1 MNETLTSEIIGA
13 YAQCPRK
20 AYLLLPYEK
29 GITDEYSRIIERRK
43 LANQS
48 KYLDVLRQQ
57 HFELQTYNDHNLLSG
72 NSFLSKPILRSGVLE
87 ARCGLLT
94 IAEQSSSLG
103 DYSYEATVFAGTYCV
118 DKFQKLELIYASYI
132 LGLLQSKA
140 PSKGRIVTL
149 GPKLHNL
156 NIKEVEYKLLKKL
169 IDTLKESNEAFSHE
183 MPPVI
188 LNQHC
193 SCCQFHDLCYE
204 QAEKEDSLSLLN
216 HITPKI
222 IKRYEKKGVFTV
234 KQLSFLYKPRRH
246 KKQTRKPPPST
257 HKPELQALALRTGKI
272 YLQTLPELTYGPDYE
287 LFLDVEG
294 LPDQQYDYLIGLLV
308 RDELGVCTQYS
319 YWADT
324 PNDEYLIW
332 QQFVEKV
339 TQYPNVPIYHYGD
352 YEVRALNRMAKRYCC
367 DSNDFR
373 KLRERLVNVNK
384 YVYGHIYFPTYSN
397 RLKEIGKYIGAK
409 WTSPNSS
416 GLQSI
421 VWRYQWEETR
431 DTQFKNLLVTYNHE
445 DCLAL
450 KLLTDKLV
458 QVKFSADTLL
468 DVDFADQPK
477 RNTTK
482 IGKELHDQFQEILKY
497 AHNDYD
503 KKKICLNRRE
513 KEKIEA
519 RNTGGQKGHKG
530 HGKIITYADKIVS
543 LPMGSECPKHS
554 GEYLQ
559 KSNQIAESVIIDLS
573 FMESK
578 IEKIITKY
586 VGEKGYCQKCHK
598 YYRPS
603 GIDSNYV
610 TYAHGFR
617 VWVIYH
623 RLFLRLPYRIITQ
636 ELSDELN
643 EEMSEGTIAN
653 FIRYFSD
660 YYCATEKLLTQRIL
674 ESPFIHVDETKINI
688 QGAEQYVWVFTD
700 GKHVIF
706 KLTATRESDIV
717 RNFLAD
723 YDGVLISDFYPGYDS
738 MMCRQQK
745 CWSHLIRDMND
756 DLWNS
761 PFDSEF
767 ESFVLKVRNLIV
779 PILEKID
786 ECGSK
791 AEHLNK
797 FTSLIEQF
805 YIETINR
812 DYRSDLALKY
822 QKRFSRYRESLFV
835 FTQYDNIPW
844 NNNTG
849 ERAIRHLAVQRKI
862 SGCFFES
869 ITPQYLFL
877 LGIMQTCR
885 FQEKSLLKF
894 LLSKE
899 TDVDKFAETV

>member
-1 MNETLTSEIIGA
+1 MNEILTSEIIVA
-13 YAQCPRK
+13 YAQCPRR
-20 AYLLLPYEK
+20 AYLLLHCEK
-29 GITDEYSRIIERRK
+29 GITDEYSEIIEGRK

-48 KYLDVLRQQ
+48 KYLDALRQQ
-57 HFELQTYNDHNLLSG
+57 NFELQSYDDHSLLSG
-72 NSFLSKPILRSGVLE
+72 SSLLIKPILRSGIFE

-94 IAEQSSSLG
+94 KVEQSSSPG
-103 DYSYEATVFAGTYCV
+103 DYSYEATVFAGTYCI

-132 LGLLQSKA
+132 LEQIQNKA
-140 PSKGRIVTL
+140 PCKGRIVTL
-149 GPKLHNL
+149 GPESHNFNL
-156 NIKEVEYKLLKKL
+156 READYRLLKTLINKL
-169 IDTLKESNEAFSHE
+169 NESNRAIPDE
-183 MPPVI
+183 MSPVT
-188 LNQHC
+188 LNRHC
-193 SCCQFHDLCYE
+193 SYCQYQDLCHA
-204 QAEKEDSLSLLN
+204 QAEKEDNLSLLN
-216 HITPKI
+216 RITPKI
-222 IKRYEKKGVFTV
+222 IKHYEKRGVFTV

-272 YLQTLPELTYGPDYE
+272 YIQTLPELTYRSDHE

-294 LPDQQYDYLIGLLV
+294 LPDQQYEYLIGLLV
-308 RDELGVCTQYS
+308 YDGTGTTIQYS

-324 PNDEYLIW
+324 PSDEGQIW
-332 QQFVEKV
+332 QQFLEKV
-339 TQYPNVPIYHYGD
+339 TQYPNAHIYHYGG
-352 YEVRALNRMAKRYCC
+352 YEVRALCRMAKRYCGNN
-367 DSNDFR
+367 DDFR
-373 KLRERLVNVNK
+373 KLRERLINVNT
-384 YVYGHIYFPTYSN
+384 YVYGRIYFPTYSN

-409 WTSPNSS
+409 WTSANSS

-421 VWRYQWEETR
+421 VWRYKWDETR

-450 KLLTDKLV
+450 KLLSDKLV
-458 QVKFSADTLL
+458 HVKFSADTLS

-477 RNTTK
+477 RNTTE

-513 KEKIEA
+513 NEKMEK
-519 RNTGGQKGHKG
+519 RKTGGQKGHKG
-530 HGKIITYADKIVS
+530 HSKIVSHADKIIN
-543 LPMGSECPKHS
+543 LPMGIECPKHS

-559 KSNQIAESVIIDLS
+559 ISNQIAESVIIDLS
-573 FMESK
+573 FMEST
-578 IEKIITKY
+578 IEKTITKHT
-586 VGEKGYCQKCHK
+586 GEKGFCRKCHK
-598 YYRPS
+598 YYKPP
-603 GIDSNYV
+603 GVDSNCV
-610 TYAHGFR
+610 TYGHGFR

-623 RLFLRLPYRIITQ
+623 RIFLRLPYRIIIQ

-653 FIRYFSD
+653 FIRYFST
-660 YYCATEKLLTQRIL
+660 YYSETENLLTKKIL

-688 QGAEQYVWVFTD
+688 QGTEQYVWVFTD

-717 RNFLAD
+717 RNFLVD
-723 YDGVLISDFYPGYDS
+723 YNGVLISDFYPGYDS

-745 CWSHLIRDMND
+745 CWVHLIRDIND

-767 ESFVLKVRNLIV
+767 EDFVLKVRNLIV
-779 PILEKID
+779 PIFEKID
-786 ECGSK
+786 ECGLK
-791 AEHLNK
+791 AEHLSK
-797 FTSLIEQF
+797 FDSSIEQF
-805 YIETINR
+805 YTDTINR

-822 QKRFSRYRESLFV
+822 QKRFLRYKESLFV

-862 SGCFFES
+862 SGYFYES
-869 ITPQYLFL
+869 ITSQYLLL

-899 TDVDKFAETV
+899 TDIDKFTEAV

>member
-1 MNETLTSEIIGA
+1 MA
-13 YAQCPRK
+13 YAQCPHK
-20 AYLLLPYEK
+20 AYLLLHCEK
-29 GITDEYSRIIERRK
+29 GITNEYSEIIEGRK

-48 KYLDVLRQQ
+48 KYLYALRQQ
-57 HFELQTYNDHNLLSG
+57 NFELQSYDDYGLLSG
-72 NSFLSKPILRSGVLE
+72 SSLLIKPILHSGVFE
-87 ARCGLLT
+87 ARCGLLAK
-94 IAEQSSSLG
+94 IDQSSSLG
-103 DYSYEATVFAGTYCV
+103 NYSYEATVFAGTYCI
-118 DKFQKLELIYASYI
+118 DKFQKLELIYANYI
-132 LGLLQSKA
+132 LEQIQNRT
-140 PSKGRIVTL
+140 PCKGKIVTL
-149 GPKLHNL
+149 GPESHSFNL
-156 NIKEVEYKLLKKL
+156 GETEYKLLKTL
-169 IDTLKESNEAFSHE
+169 ITRLNESNRAIPNE
-183 MPPVI
+183 MLPVI
-188 LNQHC
+188 LNRHC
-193 SCCQFHDLCYE
+193 SCCQYQVLCYE
-204 QAEKEDSLSLLN
+204 QAEKEDNLSLLN
-216 HITPKI
+216 NITPKI
-222 IKRYEKKGVFTV
+222 IKRYEKKGIFTV

-246 KKQTRKPPPST
+246 KKQTRKPSPST

-272 YLQTLPELTYGPDYE
+272 YLQSLPELTFGPDYE
-287 LFLDVEG
+287 LFLDIEG

-308 RDELGVCTQYS
+308 RDGMGVCTQYS

-324 PNDEYLIW
+324 PDDEKQIW
-332 QQFVEKV
+332 QQFLEKI
-339 TQYPNVPIYHYGD
+339 TQYPNAHIYHYGGYD
-352 YEVRALNRMAKRYCC
+352 VRALNRMAKRYYG
-367 DSNDFR
+367 DNDDFR
-373 KLRERLVNVNK
+373 KFRERLVNVNK
-384 YVYGHIYFPTYSN
+384 YVYGRIYFPTYSN

-409 WTSPNSS
+409 WTIPNSS

-431 DTQFKNLLVTYNHE
+431 DTQFKKILVTYNHE

-458 QVKFSADTLL
+458 QVKFSADTLS
-468 DVDFADQPK
+468 DIDFADQPK
-477 RNTTK
+477 QNTTE

-497 AHNDYD
+497 AHNDYN
-503 KKKICLNRRE
+503 KKKICLNRCENQKME
-513 KEKIEA
+513 K

-530 HGKIITYADKIVS
+530 HSKIVSDADKIVNV
-543 LPMGSECPKHS
+543 PMGIVCPKHS

-559 KSNQIAESVIIDLS
+559 KSNQIAESIIIDLS

-578 IEKIITKY
+578 IEKTITKHI
-586 VGEKGYCQKCHK
+586 GEKGFCRKCHK
-598 YYRPS
+598 YYRPP
-603 GIDSNYV
+603 GVDSNCV
-610 TYAHGFR
+610 TYGHGFR

-643 EEMSEGTIAN
+643 EKMSVGTIAK

-660 YYCATEKLLTQRIL
+660 YYSATENLLTERIL

-706 KLTATRESDIV
+706 KLTATRESDIA
-717 RNFLAD
+717 RNFLAN
-723 YDGVLISDFYPGYDS
+723 YNGVLISDFYAGYDS
-738 MMCRQQK
+738 MRCRQQK
-745 CWSHLIRDMND
+745 CWVHLIRDIND

-779 PILEKID
+779 PIFEKID
-786 ECGSK
+786 ECGLK
-791 AEHLNK
+791 AEHLSK
-797 FTSLIEQF
+797 FDSDIEQF
-805 YIETINR
+805 YTETINR

-822 QKRFSRYRESLFV
+822 QKRFLRYKDSLFI

-869 ITPQYLFL
+869 ITPQYLSL

-899 TDVDKFAETV
+899 TDVDKFTDAA